1 MANVSGRFVPSF
13 PSTEEIPQWES
24 KAVRAGAG
32 SMTTIRTS

>member
-1 MANVSGRFVPSF
+1 MAIVVGRFVPSF

-32 SMTTIRTS
+32 STTTIRTP